1 VAGVNDVDKAAR
13 ARAKREHADRA
24 RADKQAQ
31 DERVAQ
37 RRQLVADARSLT
49 ERARVHLMEHATDAA
64 VPFRLRRTFAN
75 RFAGHRGGW
84 FIGGIRGPVGH
95 GESGVTP
102 VYLLSS
108 GEFIW
113 GGNPHSNQRHTP
125 TSLSFFADSVIRPT
139 LLEDLVALL
148 RALIE
153 GDGAD

>member
-1 VAGVNDVDKAAR
+1 MAGVNDVDKAAR
-13 ARAKREHADRA
+13 ARAKREHDDRA
-24 RADKQAQ
+24 RAAKQAQ

-37 RRQLVADARSLT
+37 RRQLVAEARSLT
-49 ERARVHLMEHATDAA
+49 ERARLHLMQHAAHTA
-64 VPFRLRRTFAN
+64 VSFRLQRTFAN
-75 RFAGHRGGW
+75 GFAGHRAGW

-113 GGNPHSNQRHTP
+113 AGNPHSDQRHTP
-125 TSLSFFADSVIRPT
+125 TSLNFFADSVIRPT
-139 LLEDLVALL
+139 LLEDLVDLL
-148 RALIE
+148 RAVIE